1 MTRSV
6 ACSIRA
12 SSESARRL
20 GAPGWAMGK
29 VIELGVDAEAR
40 VGRFFDVLTEKV
52 ADPGQKPRNL
62 TVTGI
67 SDLDPT
73 DNPRPPGETAR
84 KPGSSKRTVA
94 PRRQDLDVVRSGS
107 NNVMSRLILPLT
119 ADRLLC
125 IKLKHGLSCGSIA
138 KVLTA
143 DKVPSPANA
152 ARLQMGGTWTRPAV
166 ARIRDRHLAEVKPG
180 GIKKLLDTD
189 QPADGLMPRYRWQQA
204 RTEDAYLRPVPED
217 PPELG
222 PTPTPA
228 SSHATSLL
236 ARRRAPPGTPNPP
249 RSRPRRSAGQWAG
262 RRR

>member
-1 MTRSV
+1 
-6 ACSIRA
+6 
-12 SSESARRL
+12 
-20 GAPGWAMGK
+20 MGK
-29 VIELGVDAEAR
+29 GDRA
-40 VGRFFDVLTEKV
+40 GRRCRGQGRQIFRRAHRKSCRPWAKASKFDR
-52 ADPGQKPRNL
+52 D
-62 TVTGI
+62 GI

-94 PRRQDLDVVRSGS
+94 PRRQDLDVVRSG

-189 QPADGLMPRYRWQQA
+189 QPADGLMPG
-204 RTEDAYLRPVPED
+204 E
-217 PPELG
+217 
-222 PTPTPA
+222 
-228 SSHATSLL
+228 ATS
-236 ARRRAPPGTPNPP
+236 AAGPG
-249 RSRPRRSAGQWAG
+249 GG
-262 RRR
+262 G